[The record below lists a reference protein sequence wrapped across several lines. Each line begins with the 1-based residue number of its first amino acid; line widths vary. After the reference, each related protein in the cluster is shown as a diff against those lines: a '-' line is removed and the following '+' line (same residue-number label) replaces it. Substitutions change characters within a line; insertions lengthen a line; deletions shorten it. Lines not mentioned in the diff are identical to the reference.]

1 MILVLSS
8 SAGQEQEL
16 QQLLEEQ
23 QRKSSPNYHRWLIT
37 AQSDIEL
44 TDVQQFRQIFALQ
57 VNEPNFIVS
66 GPDQGVTSQ
75 IDAQEA
81 QLDVEWQEQWRRGQR
96 LT

>member
-1 MILVLSS
+1 M
-8 SAGQEQEL
+8 AREQRL
-16 QQLLEEQ
+16 HGSRSGEEIA
-23 QRKSSPNYHRWLIT
+23 IT

-57 VNEPNFIVS
+57 VNDPNFIVS